1 MLGYDFGFLFSSAKL
16 LCHTVYMLVN
26 LFSFSSPRQGIK
38 ESNRSRYFRIAAELS
53 R

>member
-1 MLGYDFGFLFSSAKL
+1 MLGYDFGFLFSSVKL

-26 LFSFSSPRQGIK
+26 LFSFPRQGIK